1 MINRVPAER
10 IYEARRQ
17 VFAVAERDGRQM
29 AIAVADE
36 AAQLVYGERMQDC
49 AARVLTHAI
58 RKAYTAATMRRDT
71 LVFRDENV
79 ERGKSLADWGDQR
92 LTQLQGGL
100 VIRVGGEWHGA
111 VAVGGHETEKDEELA
126 RLALRVL
133 LGQAAGQTGGA

>member
-1 MINRVPAER
+1 MINQMPAER

-17 VFAVAERDGRQM
+17 VFAAAEQDGRQM

-36 AAQLVYGERMQDC
+36 AAQLVYGERMADC
-49 AARVLTHAI
+49 ASRVLTHAI

-71 LVFRDENV
+71 LVFRDENI

-100 VIRVGGEWHGA
+100 VIRIGAEWYGA
-111 VAVGGHETEKDEELA
+111 VAVGGHEFDRDEELA
-126 RLALRVL
+126 RLALRIL
-133 LGQAAGQTGGA
+133 LAETP